1 MIKGLCKGE
10 WKMLADNGSQKL
22 WDVIMG
28 DGSTHEVVTAT
39 WLDENFIIEVD
50 GEMED

>member
-1 MIKGLCKGE
+1 
-10 WKMLADNGSQKL
+10 MLADNGSQKL

-28 DGSTHEVVTAT
+28 DGSTHEVVMAT

-50 GEMED
+50 GVMED